1 VETPLIVIP
10 GPGAATRHYES
21 ADVLDAETMNARIRL
36 GLHFRRAM
44 VDANQ
49 LGHRVSDRTV
59 ARCFRPC

>member
-1 VETPLIVIP
+1 VETPLIVTP